1 MLSKTF
7 PITGFQVRILA
18 PDENVTRTPT
28 NEPLRFV
35 ALIKPK
41 YEGLRFEEISLETKS
56 LEKKEVVLS
65 KREPGKDL

>member
-1 MLSKTF
+1 MQTF

-56 LEKKEVVLS
+56 PR
-65 KREPGKDL
+65 KRKWFLYPNENQENFL